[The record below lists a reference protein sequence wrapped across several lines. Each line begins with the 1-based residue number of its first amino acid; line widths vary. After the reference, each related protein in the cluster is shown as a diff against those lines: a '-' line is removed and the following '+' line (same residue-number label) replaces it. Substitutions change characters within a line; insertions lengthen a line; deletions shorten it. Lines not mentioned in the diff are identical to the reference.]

1 VIVEAEGLHVMRFD
15 LVLQYHD
22 HVVVHGT
29 ASFQTWLFWNEIV
42 KF

>member
-1 VIVEAEGLHVMRFD
+1 VNVEAEGL
-15 LVLQYHD
+15 LVLVQYRD